1 MRVFSIFY
9 LNHTPTTQF
18 YTLSLHDALPISEL
32 REGLTKLAAKFGFI
46 REIRGEGLM
55 IGVELSVEGA
65 PSTRSEEHTSELQSH
80 SDLVCRLLLEKKKRM
95 NALVKSWFADGLPSN
110 GKQ

>member
-65 PSTRSEEHTSELQSH
+65 PSTESSTPIIRPSPRISRMKPNLAASLVRPSRSS
-80 SDLVCRLLLEKKKRM
+80 
-95 NALVKSWFADGLPSN
+95 APSV
-110 GKQ
+110 QIFSSSL